1 MGVELELEV
10 EAEGLIN
17 TAGDGA
23 RHGAAGMLGGKDGL
37 PHSYRILRADG
48 SSRVLKTKE
57 VGIEIGP
64 GDLIDVRSGGGG
76 GWGEPPRPAAQTAAA
91 KGAAR

>member
-1 MGVELELEV
+1 
-10 EAEGLIN
+10 
-17 TAGDGA
+17 
-23 RHGAAGMLGGKDGL
+23 MLGGKDGT

-48 SSRVLKTKE
+48 SSRRLKTKE

-76 GWGEPPRPAAQTAAA
+76 GWGKPPRQGRQPAFSRAH
-91 KGAAR
+91 R